1 MAMQEAFDNEYNPFH
16 HIMNE
21 NQDSNPQYEQMSFQ
35 PLAIEIKDFDQL
47 INQNQ
52 MPHTQQLTNNQEND
66 QSRVDY
72 KNLPKLIGNH
82 FYKYIEQNNITK
94 TKGVQ
99 NFCNQ
104 RQKKEKGTKT
114 EKQLS
119 TKISDLREVCKA
131 DPQSKTNFKRFIKKQ
146 LFIDLIHSSKIE
158 DPLKYIDGISTY
170 YATADEP
177 DKMISSHIISSKKTK
192 KS

>member
-1 MAMQEAFDNEYNPFH
+1 MQEAFEYEYNSFH
-16 HIMNE
+16 HILNE
-21 NQDSNPQYEQMSFQ
+21 NQDSNLQYEQNSIQ
-35 PLAIEIKDFDQL
+35 PPPIELKDFDQL
-47 INQNQ
+47 INQNL
-52 MPHTQQLTNNQEND
+52 MTHTQQLTNNQESD

-94 TKGVQ
+94 TKGVL

-114 EKQLS
+114 EKQQS

-177 DKMISSHIISSKKTK
+177 DKMISSHIISSKKIK